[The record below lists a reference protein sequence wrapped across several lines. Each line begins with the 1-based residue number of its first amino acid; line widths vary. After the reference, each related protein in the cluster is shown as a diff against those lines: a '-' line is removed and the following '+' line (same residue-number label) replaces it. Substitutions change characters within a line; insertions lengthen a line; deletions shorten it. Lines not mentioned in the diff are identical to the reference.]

1 MKVAPKKT
9 IWVDVEVQ
17 LFKSFGL
24 VSIDRI
30 GTSNEKLLIQG
41 YFTVEKNISY
51 NYPITHKMLVHVL
64 EWLIMRM

>member
-30 GTSNEKLLIQG
+30 GNSNEKLVIQG
-41 YFTVEKNISY
+41 NFAIEKNEHI
-51 NYPITHKMLVHVL
+51 L
-64 EWLIMRM
+64 